1 MSTFSASDAAFSG
14 FRFIG
19 RHPKTILVWALANL
33 VFQSL
38 SGVVLVLLAGNRLA
52 DLRSMGQA
60 GNAASAGALVMTPGL
75 SLLFL
80 IALPAALGFSALMF
94 AAAYRAVLKPADAAP
109 GYLKVSRDEFRMA
122 VLIVAWL
129 ALTIGYLFLV
139 MFIAGFAAGFVLGV
153 ISATGASAPGAV
165 EAILV
170 VLLLI
175 GALAAVAYPL
185 VRLSLSMPMTLAQGH
200 IRLFESWRPT
210 HGRFWP
216 LAGAIL
222 LCLALIAVVLIVAA
236 IVTTAIAAAVT
247 LFAGGSLADIS
258 GIFRPDGTS
267 LATYFTPTRM
277 IVSVL
282 NAPVSASVW
291 AILVGPFAEA
301 YLAFA
306 GPNAPVA
313 PVPHP
318 EPVGLSA

>member
-19 RHPKTILVWALANL
+19 RHPKTVLVWALANL
-33 VFQSL
+33 VFQL
-38 SGVVLVLLAGNRLA
+38 VSGVVLVLLAGNRLN
-52 DLRSMGQA
+52 DLRTMGEA
-60 GNAASAGALVMTPGL
+60 GNAASAGALAMTPGL

-94 AAAYRAVLKPADAAP
+94 AAAYRAVLKPSDASP
-109 GYLKVSRDEFRMA
+109 GYLKISRDEFRMA

-139 MFIAGFAAGFVLGV
+139 IFVAGFTAGFVLGV
-153 ISATGASAPGAV
+153 TGAMGATLPAAMTTV
-165 EAILV
+165 FVI
-170 VLLLI
+170 LLLV
-175 GALAAVAYPL
+175 GALAAIVYPL
-185 VRLSLSMPMTLAQGH
+185 VRLSLSMPMTMAQQH

-222 LCLALIAVVLIVAA
+222 LCLALIGVVLIVAA

-258 GIFRPDGTS
+258 SIFRPDGTS
-267 LATYFTPTRM
+267 LATYFTPTRL

-291 AILVGPFAEA
+291 AILAGPFAEA

>member
-19 RHPKTILVWALANL
+19 RHPKTVLVWALANL
-33 VFQSL
+33 VFQLL
-38 SGVVLVLLAGNRLA
+38 SGVVLVLLAGNRLS
-52 DLRSMGQA
+52 DLRTLGQA

-94 AAAYRAVLKPADAAP
+94 AAAYRAVLRPSDAGP
-109 GYLKVSRDEFRMA
+109 GYLKIGRDEFRMA

-139 MFIAGFAAGFVLGV
+139 MFVAGFAAGFVLGV
-153 ISATGASAPGAV
+153 TGAMGATPPAAV
-165 EAILV
+165 TTIFV
-170 VLLLI
+170 ILLLV
-175 GALAAVAYPL
+175 GALAAIVYPL
-185 VRLSLSMPMTLAQGH
+185 VRLSLSMPMTLAQEH

-210 HGRFWP
+210 HGRFWA

-222 LCLALIAVVLIVAA
+222 LCLVLIGVVLIVAA

-247 LFAGGSLADIS
+247 LFAGGSIADIS
-258 GIFRPDGTS
+258 SI
-267 LATYFTPTRM
+267 FTPTRL

-306 GPNAPVA
+306 GPGAHPST